1 MEIMELN
8 DNTINQIGAKVFCW
22 GMVNNYLDELFQ
34 EYSISNKVI
43 AVIDNNSRLHGKV
56 KTNGTEFTVTS
67 PQILLNHLE
76 EEITI
81 IVTADY
87 YKGIIKEIKSTY
99 DNCEWKVF
107 YYMTPQTRKEMKYR
121 KKYENYELENIIL
134 FRSGP
139 MRAHYVEGVDFY
151 DNSRALFEY
160 MVENGYNEKY
170 ELIWL
175 VKEPDKFKKYSSI
188 KNVKFLSF
196 DWEDSDNEQELDEYY
211 HALCLAKYLFTTDA
225 YGFARNFRKD
235 QKRIQLWHGCGF
247 KTRTNFNRCE
257 NRYDYTTVVSDL
269 YKEIHKD
276 IYGLREEQVL
286 VTGYAKHDWLFKP
299 YEKDLSL
306 LLDIKKSS
314 KYIFWLPTFRVADDK
329 IGSLTEYE
337 INPDTGLP
345 IVINYEQMQ
354 MLNDLLLKLDIT
366 LIIKLHPLQKNLLVK
381 DYEFSNIT
389 VIKNSDIFDK
399 DLIINRLLASAD
411 AFISDYSSAA
421 VDFLNA
427 DKPIAFTL
435 DDVEEYKNSR
445 GFVFDN
451 IQEWLPGKE
460 VWNFDDFCEFIKEIA
475 EGKDTSKEKREKVA
489 KKMLKYRD
497 NNNCKRIVEAFNL

>member
-1 MEIMELN
+1 MEIIELN
-8 DNTINQIGAKVFCW
+8 DNTINQIEDKVFCW
-22 GMVNNYLDELFQ
+22 GMVNNYLGKLFQ

-43 AVIDNNSRLHGKV
+43 AVIDK
-56 KTNGTEFTVTS
+56 NGRISGNRKIENVEVMVTL
-67 PQILLNHLE
+67 PKILLNYVE
-76 EEITI
+76 EKISIIITC
-81 IVTADY
+81 DY
-87 YKGIIKEIKSTY
+87 YKEIIEEIKSMCIS
-99 DNCEWKVF
+99 CEWKIF
-107 YYMTPQTRKEMKYR
+107 YYMTSQAKKEMKYR
-121 KKYENYELENIIL
+121 KKYENHELENIIV

-139 MRAHYVEGVDFY
+139 TRSQYIEGTDFY

-175 VKEPDKFKKYSSI
+175 VKEPDKFKNYSSI

-211 HALCLAKYLFTTDA
+211 RALCLAKYLFTTDA

-306 LLDIKKSS
+306 LLDTKKSS

-329 IGSLTEYE
+329 LGNLTEYE

-354 MLNDLLLKLDIT
+354 MLNDLLFKLDIT
-366 LIIKLHPLQKNLLVK
+366 LIIKLHPFQKNLLVK
-381 DYEFSNIT
+381 DYEFSNIA
-389 VIKNSDIFDK
+389 VIKNSDISDK

-497 NNNCKRIVEAFNL
+497 NNNCKRIVETLNI